1 MSNEALIQRSLA
13 TIRSL
18 RGQLA
23 ESEAR
28 RTEPIAVVGMACR
41 FPGGADTPERYW
53 ELLRSGRD
61 AIVDVPPDRWS
72 AAEHY
77 DPDPD
82 APGKAYT
89 MRAGFLR
96 EDLHAFDTGFF
107 TISEA
112 EVREMDP
119 QHRLLLE
126 TGWEALE
133 AAGLPPNRVPD
144 RRVGVFVGIS
154 GSEHAMLP
162 RTAERIGPY
171 TATGS
176 TVSVAVGRIAHTLGL
191 RGPAMAV
198 DTACSSSL
206 VAVHLAMESLRRG
219 EVDAALAGGVNLLL
233 SAGTFLVLSKM
244 RALAPDGRCKVF
256 DAAADGYVRAEGCGM
271 VTLRRLSDALADRSP
286 ILAVLRGG
294 AVNHDGHSSGMT
306 VPNGPAQRA
315 LITRALTD
323 AGLSADRV
331 GYLEAHGTG
340 TPLGDPIEMEA
351 SAAVYGAGRAS
362 DNPLRVGAVKSVIGH
377 LEAAAGIAGLIK
389 AVLVLRAGQV
399 PPNAHLTTLN
409 PRIQAGRWAV
419 RFPTS
424 PEPWAAGQDGRVAA
438 VSSFGFSGTNA
449 HVVLAE
455 APPPGAVAPDADG
468 VDAPARAA
476 YPVPL
481 SARDGAA
488 LTALAERLLT
498 HLRAHPDLPLAAVA
512 HTLGAG
518 RVHHP
523 YRLGLVAT
531 DTADL
536 VARLDRVGQEPPSV
550 VPAGAGHVALVVG
563 DEPDDPAALVDA
575 LRAEPVFVETWASAE
590 QWWRARTGHGFDG
603 AAADP
608 ATRAARSFAARVG
621 LARQWEAWGIEPA
634 AVVATGEGDLVA
646 AVVAGVLD
654 PETALANL
662 RHRHGGPAPDGATTP
677 RAPRLR
683 LVCGGTAEHT
693 DPARW
698 SAPPAPVDLP
708 AVLADLATRGYRA
721 VVQIAGAPVAV
732 PAGMVLAPALNG
744 VPVWVALAE
753 GVAALYQGG
762 WDVDWA
768 GYARSGRPELLTL
781 PTYPF
786 QRRPYRTVV
795 SATVS
800 PVAAS
805 PTVPAVGAAEPVAPV
820 TVPGRLLSSPLPQR
834 QYEARLNHTVLPE
847 LAHTGGV
854 LHVGY
859 YQQMLAQATAEVL
872 HGRDHEVHGMRF
884 AEALHVAPD
893 ADRIV
898 QFVLEPA
905 DDEGWHDFRV
915 HSRPYDGRV
924 WSSHV
929 HGRMRPHQVPMRP
942 KVTAAA
948 RDEIRDRCSGPL
960 TGERFYADLVARG
973 FASGASVEL
982 VEEVWAGEGEVLARL
997 RPAPS
1002 NTAAAGS
1009 MALHPG
1015 VLDACAQLIVAAG
1028 ADRLAPDDLFITV
1041 ATAEFDLTNRPPRGD
1056 VWCHLTLLD
1065 DPDEGHL
1072 SVDYRLFDADGYFLA
1087 RAGGLRVR
1095 IIPAD
1100 ALKAGQATH
1109 EEGATGPAGD
1119 AERPALAAELL
1130 ALPTDARQA
1139 RIRDHLSTVLGELL
1153 RRDAGDVP
1161 TTVSIAEL
1169 GIDSLAGLELR
1180 RSVKRDTG
1188 VDLAMELIIQ
1198 GPTVDGLAETLTNLL
1213 EPGADPVAGVDG
1225 DWYTRDYEL
1234 DRDRWLA
1241 HHRISAAPRVRLFCV
1256 PYGVKGASLFSS
1268 WTGLFDN
1275 DVDVCPVQF
1284 PGKENRIHERPISD
1298 IDEAVNALEVAL
1310 DGLLDRPFAIYGHSV
1325 GALIAYRLAHRLHQR
1340 HGDLLRHLFVGAYT
1354 SPSIVPNPV
1363 YRRVME
1369 SFQAF
1374 GFDSIP
1380 DIEELA
1386 TVPKERQ
1393 RDYERFVEDQFG
1405 MEIDDEMR
1413 NAIKPVGYSDFRM
1426 VHTYR
1431 HDPAEPPLPAPISA
1445 FHGKEDTFVTEDEMR
1460 AWKGLTANAFDLTV
1474 LSGDH
1479 FFIHPDQDEQALV
1492 REIAR
1497 RLAAE

>member
-1 MSNEALIQRSLA
+1 MIQRSLA

-476 YPVPL
+476 YPGAAVRTRRCRADRARRAAADP
-481 SARDGAA
+481 SARAPGPAA
-488 LTALAERLLT
+488 GRGG
-498 HLRAHPDLPLAAVA
+498 AHPRRRP
-512 HTLGAG
+512 
-518 RVHHP
+518 R
-523 YRLGLVAT
+523 
-531 DTADL
+531 
-536 VARLDRVGQEPPSV
+536 PSP
-550 VPAGAGHVALVVG
+550 VPAGAGGHRHRRPRGATGPGRTGAAVGGPGRGRARRAGRRRRAGRPGGAGRCAARRTGLRRNLGVSRAVVAGPHRPRVRRRGRRPGDPGGAVVRRPGRPGPAVGSLGDRTGGRGRHRGGRPGGGGGGRGAGPGDGPGQPASPARRTGTGRCHHAPRSPAAAGLRRYGRAHRPGALVG
-563 DEPDDPAALVDA
+563 
-575 LRAEPVFVETWASAE
+575 S
-590 QWWRARTGHGFDG
+590 ARTGGPAGCPGRPGHPGVPRRGADRRCAGRRAGGDG
-603 AAADP
+603 AGTRAERRPGLGGARRGSGCAVPGRVGRGLGRLRPLRAARTADP
-608 ATRAARSFAARVG
+608 AHVPVSAAPVPDSGVGDGVTGGGVTDGAGGRCGGAGRTGDGAGSAALLAAAAAAVRGPAQPHRAARVG
-621 LARQWEAWGIEPA
+621 AHRRCAAR
-634 AVVATGEGDLVA
+634 
-646 AVVAGVLD
+646 
-654 PETALANL
+654 
-662 RHRHGGPAPDGATTP
+662 
-677 RAPRLR
+677 
-683 LVCGGTAEHT
+683 
-693 DPARW
+693 
-698 SAPPAPVDLP
+698 
-708 AVLADLATRGYRA
+708 
-721 VVQIAGAPVAV
+721 
-732 PAGMVLAPALNG
+732 
-744 VPVWVALAE
+744 
-753 GVAALYQGG
+753 
-762 WDVDWA
+762 
-768 GYARSGRPELLTL
+768 
-781 PTYPF
+781 
-786 QRRPYRTVV
+786 
-795 SATVS
+795 
-800 PVAAS
+800 
-805 PTVPAVGAAEPVAPV
+805 
-820 TVPGRLLSSPLPQR
+820 RLL
-834 QYEARLNHTVLPE
+834 
-847 LAHTGGV
+847 
-854 LHVGY
+854 
-859 YQQMLAQATAEVL
+859 
-872 HGRDHEVHGMRF
+872 
-884 AEALHVAPD
+884 
-893 ADRIV
+893 
-898 QFVLEPA
+898 
-905 DDEGWHDFRV
+905 
-915 HSRPYDGRV
+915 
-924 WSSHV
+924 
-929 HGRMRPHQVPMRP
+929 
-942 KVTAAA
+942 
-948 RDEIRDRCSGPL
+948 
-960 TGERFYADLVARG
+960 
-973 FASGASVEL
+973 
-982 VEEVWAGEGEVLARL
+982 
-997 RPAPS
+997 
-1002 NTAAAGS
+1002 
-1009 MALHPG
+1009 
-1015 VLDACAQLIVAAG
+1015 
-1028 ADRLAPDDLFITV
+1028 
-1041 ATAEFDLTNRPPRGD
+1041 
-1056 VWCHLTLLD
+1056 
-1065 DPDEGHL
+1065 
-1072 SVDYRLFDADGYFLA
+1072 
-1087 RAGGLRVR
+1087 
-1095 IIPAD
+1095 PAD
-1100 ALKAGQATH
+1100 A
-1109 EEGATGPAGD
+1109 GPGHG
-1119 AERPALAAELL
+1119 RG
-1130 ALPTDARQA
+1130 TARA
-1139 RIRDHLSTVLGELL
+1139 
-1153 RRDAGDVP
+1153 
-1161 TTVSIAEL
+1161 
-1169 GIDSLAGLELR
+1169 
-1180 RSVKRDTG
+1180 
-1188 VDLAMELIIQ
+1188 
-1198 GPTVDGLAETLTNLL
+1198 
-1213 EPGADPVAGVDG
+1213 
-1225 DWYTRDYEL
+1225 
-1234 DRDRWLA
+1234 
-1241 HHRISAAPRVRLFCV
+1241 
-1256 PYGVKGASLFSS
+1256 
-1268 WTGLFDN
+1268 
-1275 DVDVCPVQF
+1275 
-1284 PGKENRIHERPISD
+1284 
-1298 IDEAVNALEVAL
+1298 
-1310 DGLLDRPFAIYGHSV
+1310 
-1325 GALIAYRLAHRLHQR
+1325 
-1340 HGDLLRHLFVGAYT
+1340 
-1354 SPSIVPNPV
+1354 
-1363 YRRVME
+1363 
-1369 SFQAF
+1369 
-1374 GFDSIP
+1374 
-1380 DIEELA
+1380 
-1386 TVPKERQ
+1386 
-1393 RDYERFVEDQFG
+1393 
-1405 MEIDDEMR
+1405 
-1413 NAIKPVGYSDFRM
+1413 
-1426 VHTYR
+1426 
-1431 HDPAEPPLPAPISA
+1431 
-1445 FHGKEDTFVTEDEMR
+1445 
-1460 AWKGLTANAFDLTV
+1460 
-1474 LSGDH
+1474 
-1479 FFIHPDQDEQALV
+1479 
-1492 REIAR
+1492 
-1497 RLAAE
+1497 